1 MELIAMALIIGALVA
16 AQFLL
21 YEKYGFK
28 NVSYTISM
36 SASEVYENDEL
47 EIIEEIDNAKRLPL
61 VWARSEISCSPELAF
76 KGRRLVKNERD
87 VQRGLIS
94 GIFVLRGY
102 RKCRR
107 VWRVRCEK
115 RGIMTIDNAT
125 LTISDLFGLSKRA
138 KVFRAF
144 DSVRVL
150 PIPAD
155 MGAGELSG
163 DLFIGSMQVRR
174 FVLPDPFSIS
184 SAREYTG
191 REPMNRIHWAHT
203 ARTGNIMV
211 YNNEYTT
218 ERRVMIILNM
228 QRRESCG
235 GSVPESAL
243 ELLIKGAA
251 FVLELCRRMSAE
263 FSLAINSASTLIM
276 PAESGDHTLDALR
289 RLAEL
294 ESDCGERIDEL
305 LRRLDLNEIT
315 DVMFITSYVS
325 ETAAEILS
333 GLAMR
338 GKCCKI
344 LTTGINEGEDIIP
357 PTAEVLTI
365 PRGKSGNEEGGEAV

>member
-1 MELIAMALIIGALVA
+1 MELIAMALIIGFVVA
-16 AQFLL
+16 AQFIL
-21 YEKYGFK
+21 YERYGFK
-28 NVSYTISM
+28 NVTYSISI
-36 SASEVYENDEL
+36 STSEAYENDEI

-61 VWARSEISCSPELAF
+61 VWARSEINCSPELTF
-76 KGRRLVKNERD
+76 KGQRLVKNEQN

-138 KVFRAF
+138 KVFKAF

-150 PIPAD
+150 PIPVD
-155 MGAGELSG
+155 MGTGELSG
-163 DLFIGSMQVRR
+163 DLFIGNTQVRR
-174 FVLPDPFSIS
+174 FMLPDPFVIS
-184 SAREYTG
+184 GAREYTG
-191 REPMNRIHWAHT
+191 REPMNRIHWSQT
-203 ARTGNIMV
+203 ARTGSVMV

-228 QRRESCG
+228 QRSESLR
-235 GSVPESAL
+235 GSMPASVL
-243 ELLIKGAA
+243 ELQIKAAA
-251 FVLELCRRMSAE
+251 FVLELCGSMRAE
-263 FSLAINSASTLIM
+263 FALAVNSAKALIM

-289 RLAEL
+289 RLSEL
-294 ESDCGERIDEL
+294 ENDCGERVDDL
-305 LRRLDLNEIT
+305 LRRLDFNEIT

-325 ETAAEILS
+325 ENAAEILS

-344 LTTGINEGEDIIP
+344 LTAGIVEGEENVP

-365 PRGKSGNEEGGEAV
+365 PRGKREGEAV